1 MVQIPSK
8 INKSSALDPSLKSL
22 LVNSIEGDIRFDEIT
37 REIYSTD
44 ASIYK
49 IMPICVAIP
58 KTNQDVKSIIQIAW
72 ENNIPVL
79 PRGGG
84 SSLSGQ
90 TVNEA
95 IVIDFTKYLN
105 NILQID
111 TSTQKAIVEP
121 GITIDLLNHQ
131 LKKHN
136 LFFTP
141 DPSTTNRATVGGV
154 IGNNSCGAHSIIY
167 GKTIDHI
174 LKLETILSDGS
185 DCVFEPIKN
194 SVLHQKINSDS
205 LESNIYSKS
214 FNLQKKYI
222 DEIKLKFPN
231 LLRRVGGYNLD
242 SVSSKDYF
250 DITKLIVGS
259 EGTLATI
266 LQAEINLE
274 KTPKHKGLLVLEF
287 DDLIKSMEATT
298 LTLESNPSSV
308 EHIGEIILNEARK
321 SAGFSS
327 GTDFLSGKPNDL
339 LVIESDGDSIKEV
352 ESKLKNLQQKIKKSK
367 LSYAST
373 ILLNPDDQNRVW
385 NIRKA
390 GLGLLMKVPGEA
402 KAIPFVEDTAVSPDK
417 LPEYVK
423 RFDEIV
429 QSHQTTAGYYGHASV
444 GCLHI
449 RPLINLKDKSDIEK
463 MHSIAEEI
471 SNLVIEFN
479 GSMSGEHGD
488 GIVRGA
494 WTKKMFGNKVY
505 EAFQELK
512 KAFDPKN
519 IMNPGKIINTPKM
532 TSNLRY
538 GENYK
543 TFPLKTKMSF
553 KEEGGFA
560 SAIEMCNGQGACRKI
575 KDGSMCPSFMATR
588 EEVDSTRGRANALR
602 AAMSGSIPL
611 STIHSKEMF
620 QVLDLCLECK
630 ACKKECPSGVDMA
643 KIKYE
648 FLHQYY
654 QKNRIPLRSR
664 IVGNISTFNKLGS
677 IFPKLFNIVI
687 NSYLNRW
694 IMDQVFSIDKRR
706 KLPNIIKSSFKI
718 TKKTNIIDDK
728 TVIFFL
734 DTFTKY
740 NHPNVG
746 YSTLKILKKMG
757 LKPIIIDMKCCGRPM
772 ISKGL
777 LNQAEKNAKSIVKKL
792 FPLTQKGIKI
802 IGVEPSCISALKE
815 DYPSLLNNSKEAISV
830 SKNSM
835 LLQEF
840 LLEKKENYINDLNP
854 INGNISIQIHCH
866 ERAMK
871 KSDTATKVLEFI
883 PNSKVTEIP
892 SGCCGMAGSFGYEKE
907 HFDISKKIAN
917 ERLLPFVNN
926 LNSNDYIVTTGVSCR
941 HQILDFTDKTPL
953 HFAEILASSIKD

>member
-8 INKSSALDPSLKSL
+8 INKPSSLDPSLKSL

-58 KTNQDVKSIIQIAW
+58 KTNEDVKSIIQIAW

-90 TVNEA
+90 TVNQA

-185 DCVFEPIKN
+185 DCTFEPIKN
-194 SVLHQKINSDS
+194 SLLYQKMNSDS

-214 FNLQKKYI
+214 SNLQKEYI

-242 SVSSKDYF
+242 SVSSKGYF
-250 DITKLIVGS
+250 DVTKLIVGS
-259 EGTLATI
+259 EGTLSTI

-274 KTPKHKGLLVLEF
+274 KIPKYKGLLVLEF

-298 LTLESNPSSV
+298 LTLEHNPSSV
-308 EHIGEIILNEARK
+308 EHIGELILNEARK

-373 ILLNPDDQNRVW
+373 ILLSPEDQNRVW

-449 RPLINLKDKSDIEK
+449 RPLINLKNKSDIEK

-471 SNLVIEFN
+471 SDLVIEFN

-494 WTKKMFGNKVY
+494 WTKKMFGNKIY
-505 EAFQELK
+505 DAFQELK

-538 GENYK
+538 GEGYK

-602 AAMSGSIPL
+602 AAMSGSIPFKN
-611 STIHSKEMF
+611 IHSKEMF

-654 QKNRIPLRSR
+654 KKNRIPLRSR

-677 IFPKLFNIVI
+677 IFPKFFNIII
-687 NSYLNRW
+687 NSYPNRW
-694 IMDQVFSIDKRR
+694 LMDLFLSIDKRR
-706 KLPNIIKSSFKI
+706 KLPNIVKNSFKV
-718 TKKTNIIDDK
+718 TKNPNIVDEK

-746 YSTLKILKKMG
+746 YSTLTILKKMG
-757 LKPIIIDMKCCGRPM
+757 LNPIVIDMKCCGRPM

-777 LNQAEKNAKSIVKKL
+777 LDQAEKNAESIIKKL
-792 FPLTQKGIKI
+792 SPLTQKGIKI

-840 LLEKKENYINDLNP
+840 LLEEKERYINYLNP

-866 ERAMK
+866 EKAMK
-871 KSDTATKVLEFI
+871 NSNAASKVLELI

-907 HFDISKKIAN
+907 HFEISKKIAH
-917 ERLLPFVNN
+917 ERLIPFLNN
-926 LNSNDYIVTTGVSCR
+926 LNPKDYIVTTGVSCR
-941 HQILDFTDKTPL
+941 HQILDFSDRIPS

>member
-1 MVQIPSK
+1 
-8 INKSSALDPSLKSL
+8 
-22 LVNSIEGDIRFDEIT
+22 
-37 REIYSTD
+37 
-44 ASIYK
+44 
-49 IMPICVAIP
+49 
-58 KTNQDVKSIIQIAW
+58 
-72 ENNIPVL
+72 
-79 PRGGG
+79 
-84 SSLSGQ
+84 
-90 TVNEA
+90 
-95 IVIDFTKYLN
+95 
-105 NILQID
+105 
-111 TSTQKAIVEP
+111 
-121 GITIDLLNHQ
+121 
-131 LKKHN
+131 
-136 LFFTP
+136 
-141 DPSTTNRATVGGV
+141 
-154 IGNNSCGAHSIIY
+154 
-167 GKTIDHI
+167 
-174 LKLETILSDGS
+174 
-185 DCVFEPIKN
+185 
-194 SVLHQKINSDS
+194 
-205 LESNIYSKS
+205 
-214 FNLQKKYI
+214 
-222 DEIKLKFPN
+222 
-231 LLRRVGGYNLD
+231 
-242 SVSSKDYF
+242 
-250 DITKLIVGS
+250 
-259 EGTLATI
+259 
-266 LQAEINLE
+266 
-274 KTPKHKGLLVLEF
+274 
-287 DDLIKSMEATT
+287 
-298 LTLESNPSSV
+298 
-308 EHIGEIILNEARK
+308 
-321 SAGFSS
+321 
-327 GTDFLSGKPNDL
+327 
-339 LVIESDGDSIKEV
+339 
-352 ESKLKNLQQKIKKSK
+352 
-367 LSYAST
+367 
-373 ILLNPDDQNRVW
+373 
-385 NIRKA
+385 
-390 GLGLLMKVPGEA
+390 
-402 KAIPFVEDTAVSPDK
+402 
-417 LPEYVK
+417 
-423 RFDEIV
+423 
-429 QSHQTTAGYYGHASV
+429 
-444 GCLHI
+444 
-449 RPLINLKDKSDIEK
+449 
-463 MHSIAEEI
+463 
-471 SNLVIEFN
+471 
-479 GSMSGEHGD
+479 
-488 GIVRGA
+488 
-494 WTKKMFGNKVY
+494 MFGNKVY

-512 KAFDPKN
+512 KSFDPKN

>member
-8 INKSSALDPSLKSL
+8 INKFSVLDPSLKSL
-22 LVNSIEGDIRFDEIT
+22 LRKSIEGDIRFDKIT

-49 IMPICVAIP
+49 IMPICVVIP
-58 KTNQDVKSIIQIAW
+58 KTKEDIKSVIEIAS
-72 ENNIPVL
+72 ENKIPVL

-95 IVIDFTKYLN
+95 IVIDFSKHIN
-105 NILQID
+105 NIKEID
-111 TSTQKAIVEP
+111 KSTQKAIVEP
-121 GITIDLLNHQ
+121 GITIDQLNYQ
-131 LKKHN
+131 LKTHN

-167 GKTIDHI
+167 GKTIDHT
-174 LKLETILSDGS
+174 LKLKTILSDGTY
-185 DCVFEPIKN
+185 CIFEPIKH
-194 SVLHQKINSDS
+194 SEIHKKINSDS
-205 LESNIYSKS
+205 LESKIYSKS
-214 FNLQKKYI
+214 LSLHKKYI
-222 DEIKLKFPN
+222 DEIKLKFPD

-242 SVSSKDYF
+242 AVSSENHF

-259 EGTLATI
+259 EGTLATT
-266 LQAEINLE
+266 LEAEINLE
-274 KTPKHKGLLVLEF
+274 KIPKHKGLLVLEF

-308 EHIGEIILNEARK
+308 EHIGQLILNEARK

-327 GTDFLSGKPNDL
+327 GTNFLSGNPNDL

-352 ESKLKNLQQKIKKSK
+352 ESKLKILQQKITKSK

-373 ILLNPDDQNRVW
+373 ILLNPKDQNKVW

-402 KAIPFVEDTAVSPDK
+402 KAIPFVEDTAVSPEK

-429 QSHQTTAGYYGHASV
+429 QNHHTTAGYYGHASV

-449 RPLINLKDKSDIEK
+449 RPLINLKTHSDIEK
-463 MHSIAEEI
+463 MHSIAQDI
-471 SNLVIEFN
+471 SNLVIEFK

-494 WTKKMFGNKVY
+494 WTKKMFGNNVY
-505 EAFQELK
+505 QAFQELK
-512 KAFDPKN
+512 KAFDPEN
-519 IMNPGKIINTPKM
+519 IMNPGKIIDTPKM

-538 GENYK
+538 GGDYR
-543 TFPLKTKMSF
+543 TYPLKTKLSF
-553 KEEGGFA
+553 EEEGGFA

-588 EEVDSTRGRANALR
+588 EEIDSTRGRANALR

-620 QVLDLCLECK
+620 KVLDLCLECK

-664 IVGNISTFNKLGS
+664 LVGNISTLNKLGS

-687 NSYLNRW
+687 NSYTNRW
-694 IMDQVFSIDKRR
+694 IMDQIFSIDKRR
-706 KLPNIIKSSFKI
+706 KLPNIVKSSFEI
-718 TKKTNIIDDK
+718 TRNTNVIDNN

-746 YSTLKILKKMG
+746 ISALKILKKMG

-777 LNQAEKNAKSIVKKL
+777 LDQAEKNAKDIIKKL
-792 FPLTQKGIKI
+792 YPLTQKGIKI
-802 IGVEPSCISALKE
+802 VGVEPSCISALKE
-815 DYPSLLNNSKEAISV
+815 DYPSLLNNSKEVISV
-830 SKNSM
+830 ADNSM

-840 LLEKKENYINDLNP
+840 LLEKKEKYLNYLNP
-854 INGNISIQIHCH
+854 IDGNIAIQIHCH

-871 KSDTATKVLEFI
+871 KSDTATKVLKLI
-883 PNSKVTEIP
+883 PDSKVTEIP

-907 HFDISKKIAN
+907 HFGISKKIAD
-917 ERLLPFVNN
+917 ERLLPFVKN
-926 LNSNDYIVTTGVSCR
+926 LNSNDYVVTTGVSCR
-941 HQILDFTDKTPL
+941 HQILDFTDRTPL